1 MKKLIIL
8 FVLFILSY
16 SQINSQ
22 IKDSKKSGFYAGIG
36 YSVMIYTNSDVGQIY
51 PAFNFRVSSFNSE
64 ITPHFGYKLSEMVS
78 IEFAPSIIYSKSG
91 GDKGF
96 YYQSGNSNYYYVP
109 SPPYLF
115 AVPLNAK
122 LKLFPFTKSNTLFSR
137 GLFFGLSAGPMF
149 IREEYENYIYADN
162 SLANMLNIKSEYN
175 SLWTANAQLSLGY
188 TGGDNVTYGA
198 EIGYRFVPLP
208 LKRDY
213 PLISSLASNMNSVLL
228 NIKVGFN
235 F

>member
-1 MKKLIIL
+1 MKRLLSLFIL
-8 FVLFILSY
+8 FVLVCSSSY
-16 SQINSQ
+16 SQN
-22 IKDSKKSGFYAGIG
+22 KDKQKSGFYAGIG
-36 YSVMIYTNSDVGQIY
+36 YSIMIYTNSDVGEIY

-64 ITPHFGYKLSEMVS
+64 ITPHIGYKLSDMVS
-78 IEFAPSIIYSKSG
+78 IEFAPSFIHSKSG

-96 YYQSGNSNYYYVP
+96 YYQSGTTNYYYVP

-115 AVPLNAK
+115 AFPLNAK
-122 LKLFPFTKSNTLFSR
+122 LKLFPFTKSKSYIVQ
-137 GLFFGLSAGPMF
+137 GLFFGVAAGPMF
-149 IREEYENYIYADN
+149 IREEYENYIYPDN
-162 SLANMLNIKSEYN
+162 SLSNMLNIKSVYN
-175 SLWTANAQLSLGY
+175 SFWTGNAQFSFGY
-188 TGGDNVTYGA
+188 SGGENVTYGV
-198 EIGYRFVPLP
+198 ELGYRFVPLP